1 MSIGGSGGGW
11 SWGPVCGLYQDLIA
25 SVAAKLARWM
35 GWESQGVPLKRS
47 RRVEIPRVGGN
58 KPPGAGK
65 AAGMLVLLL
74 HGESSETAP
83 SVPATDSR
91 PVAVVLSLPGARTTG
106 ACERTCPAS
115 CACSSTE
122 RGCSVR
128 CDRAGLLRVPAEFPC
143 EAASIDLDRNGLR
156 FLGERAFGTL
166 PSLRRLSLRHNNLSF
181 ITPGAFKGLPR
192 LAELCLAHNGDLRY
206 LHART
211 FAALNRLRRLDLA
224 ACRLFSV
231 PERLLAELPALR
243 ELAAFDNLFRRV
255 PGALRGLANLTYAH
269 LERGRIEAVASSSL
283 QGLRRLRA
291 LSLQANRVRAVHDG
305 AFRDCEALEHLLLN
319 DNLLGALPANAFR
332 GLRRLRTLNLGG
344 NALGRVE
351 RAWFADLEHLELLYL
366 DRNRIAFVEEG
377 AFQNLSGLLAL
388 HLNGNHLAM
397 LAWAAFQPSYFLGR
411 LFLFR
416 NPWRCD
422 CSLEWLRDWMESFG
436 RVADVPCASP
446 GSVAGLDLSQVGFGR
461 SPDGL
466 CLDPEERNLTV
477 PSPGP
482 SPEPAATTV
491 SRFSSL
497 LSKLLA
503 PRAPVEE
510 AANTTW
516 SPANTSLSDSLSSH
530 GVGGMD
536 FTTAFHLGFC
546 HLLSLALHMC
556 SASR

>member
-1 MSIGGSGGGW
+1 MVEGRILPHGQ
-11 SWGPVCGLYQDLIA
+11 VGLYWGDAQADGC
-25 SVAAKLARWM
+25 SFYFF
-35 GWESQGVPLKRS
+35 
-47 RRVEIPRVGGN
+47 PR
-58 KPPGAGK
+58 
-65 AAGMLVLLL
+65 
-74 HGESSETAP
+74 P
-83 SVPATDSR
+83 SHLP
-91 PVAVVLSLPGARTTG
+91 AVVFGAWAEE
-106 ACERTCPAS
+106 ACTRTCPTA

-192 LAELCLAHNGDLRY
+192 LAELRLAHNGELRY

-211 FAALNRLRRLDLA
+211 FAALGRLRRLDLA
-224 ACRLFSV
+224 SCRLFTV

-255 PGALRGLANLTYAH
+255 PGALRGLANLTHAH
-269 LERGRIEAVASSSL
+269 LEHSRIEAVASSSL
-283 QGLRRLRA
+283 LGMRRLRS
-291 LSLQANRVRAVHDG
+291 LSLQANRVRAVHAG
-305 AFRDCEALEHLLLN
+305 AFRDCGALEHLLLN
-319 DNLLGALPANAFR
+319 DNLLAELPAEAFL

-344 NALGRVE
+344 NALGLVA
-351 RAWFADLEHLELLYL
+351 RAWFADMAELELLYL
-366 DRNRIAFVEEG
+366 DRNSIAFVEEG

-388 HLNGNHLAM
+388 HLNGNQLTV
-397 LAWAAFQPSYFLGR
+397 LAWAAFQPGFFLGR

-422 CSLEWLRDWMESFG
+422 CRLEWLRDWMESSG
-436 RVADVPCASP
+436 RVADVPCAAP
-446 GSVAGLDLSQVGFGR
+446 GSVAGLDLSQVAFGR
-461 SPDGL
+461 SSDGL
-466 CLDPEERNLTV
+466 CVDPEELNFTAS
-477 PSPGP
+477 SPGP

-503 PRAPVEE
+503 PRVPVEE
-510 AANTTW
+510 VANTTEG
-516 SPANTSLSDSLSSH
+516 PLDTSLSDSLPSSGLVVSGH
-530 GVGGMD
+530 D
-536 FTTAFHLGFC
+536 TRF
-546 HLLSLALHMC
+546 LLSSGFLLSVVFVLSMD
-556 SASR
+556 

>member
-1 MSIGGSGGGW
+1 MKG
-11 SWGPVCGLYQDLIA
+11 Y
-25 SVAAKLARWM
+25 
-35 GWESQGVPLKRS
+35 
-47 RRVEIPRVGGN
+47 
-58 KPPGAGK
+58 
-65 AAGMLVLLL
+65 GMLVLLL
-74 HGESSETAP
+74 H
-83 SVPATDSR
+83 
-91 PVAVVLSLPGARTTG
+91 AVVLSLSSAQAAED
-106 ACERTCPAS
+106 ACASACPAA
-115 CACSSTE
+115 CVCSSVE

-192 LAELCLAHNGDLRY
+192 LAELRLAHNGDLRY

-211 FAALNRLRRLDLA
+211 FAALGRLHRLDLA

-255 PGALRGLANLTYAH
+255 PGALRGLANLTHAH
-269 LERGRIEAVASSSL
+269 LERSRIEAVASSSL
-283 QGLRRLRA
+283 LGLRRLRA
-291 LSLQANRVRAVHDG
+291 LSLQANRVRTVHGG
-305 AFRDCEALEHLLLN
+305 AFRDCGALEHLLLN
-319 DNLLGALPANAFR
+319 DNLLAALPPDAFH

-344 NALGRVE
+344 NALGRVA
-351 RAWFADLEHLELLYL
+351 RAWFAELAELELLYL
-366 DRNRIAFVEEG
+366 DRNSIAFVEEG

-388 HLNGNHLAM
+388 HLNGNRLTM
-397 LAWAAFQPSYFLGR
+397 LAWAAFQPGFFLGH

-422 CSLEWLRDWMESFG
+422 CRLEWLRDWMESFG
-436 RVADVPCASP
+436 RAADVPCASP
-446 GSVAGLDLSQVGFGR
+446 GSVAGLDLRQVAFGH
-461 SPDGL
+461 SDGL
-466 CLDPEERNLTV
+466 CVDPEELNLTA
-477 PSPGP
+477 SIPGP

-503 PRAPVEE
+503 PRAPVGE
-510 AANTTW
+510 AANTTEG
-516 SPANTSLSDSLSSH
+516 PVNASLSEGLPSQ
-530 GVGGMD
+530 GVGGSGHRTP
-536 FTTAFHLGFC
+536 FLLGSGL
-546 HLLSLALHMC
+546 LLSVAQHVVFIQMD
-556 SASR
+556 